1 MIVVTGATG
10 FIGQRLIRLLVKNYK
25 PKEILCLVWNRNTS
39 REVKARKILRKLG
52 VNLRLV
58 DLVDK
63 TTLAGLPE
71 NPRFIFH
78 LAATTDTA
86 QSDHRCNNIG
96 TRNLVSSLTLGEST
110 TFIYVGTSAMYCG
123 RSNCRRLI
131 SESSTPIPSN
141 NYGRSKLEAEV
152 TLKKDCSRRKYSLT
166 ILRPPTVY
174 GSNPRDN
181 SLFDFLKKLIR
192 KGSIL
197 ARINWPGLTS
207 LVWVDDMAKIIV
219 WASRHHRSAGTL
231 NEYIVSSEALTLA
244 EISKLMHK
252 KMGITYREIVL
263 PDWVWLLSSWSRKI
277 IYLFDNII
285 PSWLYNLAWRASLVV
300 DNVIYC
306 DSKKLMSANK
316 KWRPVQFKEKL
327 NDVI

>member
-1 MIVVTGATG
+1 MVTGATG
-10 FIGQRLIRLLVKNYK
+10 FIGQRLIPLLIKGYN
-25 PKEILCLVWNRNTS
+25 PREILCLVWNKDTP
-39 REVKARKILRKLG
+39 RELAARKFLKKLG
-52 VNLRLV
+52 VVLRLV

-63 TTLAGLPE
+63 NTLIDLPE
-71 NPRFIFH
+71 NPKVVFH

-86 QSDHRCNNIG
+86 KWDHRCNNIG

-123 RSNCRRLI
+123 RSNCQRLI

-141 NYGRSKLEAEV
+141 NYGRSKLEAEM
-152 TLKKDCSRRKYSLT
+152 TLKEDCRRRKYSLT

-219 WASRHHRSAGTL
+219 WASRHHRSAGTV

-252 KMGITYREIVL
+252 KMGITYREIIL
-263 PDWVWLLSSWSRKI
+263 PNWVWLLGSWSRKI
-277 IYLFDNII
+277 VYLFDNIT
-285 PSWLYNLAWRASLVV
+285 PPWLYNLAWRASLVV

-316 KWRPVQFKEKL
+316 RWKPVQFKERL